1 MCFNFIAEFW
11 MRHVNAVWF
20 RNTVGSQFLKVSMPK
35 DAISLQATVKTAS
48 GVHKLTIDRWGDST
62 HKYDNYNSRRH
73 PTTRDQSAIKRYEAD
88 KMVMDPLPS
97 PIPVMKKKNS
107 TRYWP
112 DPRKEDMERSEAGRM
127 WHSHRHPNSR
137 RDRRSSPYYP
147 PSPQYPG
154 PSTPEMS
161 EAGSPQPQENFHDPQ
176 DPWSVHE
183 YEVVNDVPDVISYQ
197 LDGQGTEN
205 ENPTGRPATPNGTP
219 PKKLKDFIEST
230 EELNQALDDAVEI
243 MEEQEAQAAKVP
255 EAPKMAKLML
265 NINPNKVT
273 YMDYP
278 DTKIANPGRHRN
290 KAEFNKA
297 EINHIVFLEA
307 PESPET
313 GKANKDPDS
322 PQSGK
327 IPLTPKVT
335 KAGDQENA
343 RKRVSPCRCNKPET
357 CTGEATSTTAG
368 DSGHD
373 GENQE

>member
-1 MCFNFIAEFW
+1 
-11 MRHVNAVWF
+11 
-20 RNTVGSQFLKVSMPK
+20 MPK

-48 GVHKLTIDRWGDST
+48 GIRKLTIDRWGDST

-73 PTTRDQSAIKRYEAD
+73 PTSRDQSAIKRYEAD
-88 KMVMDPLPS
+88 KMVMDPQPS

-107 TRYWP
+107 TRYKP

-137 RDRRSSPYYP
+137 KDRRSSPYYP

-154 PSTPEMS
+154 PSTPEREIRS
-161 EAGSPQPQENFHDPQ
+161 EAGIPQPQENFHDPQ

-183 YEVVNDVPDVISYQ
+183 HQIVGDVPDVISYQ
-197 LDGQGTEN
+197 LDQQRCEQGG
-205 ENPTGRPATPNGTP
+205 NPPCRPGAANGTP
-219 PKKLKDFIEST
+219 PKKLKDFLEFT

-243 MEEQEAQAAKVP
+243 MKEQEAQAAKVP
-255 EAPKMAKLML
+255 EAPKMARLML
-265 NINPNKVT
+265 DITPNKVT

-278 DTKIANPGRHRN
+278 DTKLANPGRHRN

-297 EINHIVFLEA
+297 EINHIVFLEV
-307 PESPET
+307 PGSPEI

-322 PQSGK
+322 PQSGT

-335 KAGDQENA
+335 KAGDQGGA
-343 RKRVSPCRCNKPET
+343 RKRVSPCRCNKPDT
-357 CTGEATSTTAG
+357 CTGEVTSTTTG

-373 GENQE
+373 SKDQE